1 MSVERDTVHTIF
13 SVCFYEINYEPSNSG
28 RVPGVRWHHTQK
40 LLTLDLCTTMQ
51 IKVRKFLYTLVA
63 LHNGE
68 RGRLRSVGVGS
79 QMNRV
84 FFVFAMNS
92 I

>member
-40 LLTLDLCTTMQ
+40 LLTLDLCTNA

-63 LHNGE
+63 RYTMANGDVYAA
-68 RGRLRSVGVGS
+68 SVSVHK
-79 QMNRV
+79 
-84 FFVFAMNS
+84 
-92 I
+92 

>member
-40 LLTLDLCTTMQ
+40 LLTLDLCTNA

-84 FFVFAMNS
+84 FFVFVNNS